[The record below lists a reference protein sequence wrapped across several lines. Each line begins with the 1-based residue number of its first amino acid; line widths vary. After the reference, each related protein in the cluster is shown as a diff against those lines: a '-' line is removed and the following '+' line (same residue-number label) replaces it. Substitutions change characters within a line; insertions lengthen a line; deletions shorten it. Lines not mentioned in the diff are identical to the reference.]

1 MRAHTHAHMRARARM
16 CHLIHLRWAGLQ
28 HVTSLPATALIQSL
42 MHFLILSFTDAITV
56 QQRVYKMSY
65 LLLINKMITDLPLES
80 STNSLMIWW
89 WQSAI
94 IWSIEKE
101 LSEREI
107 KTLLSDWGE
116 GVIRLREAETRIQQ
130 EVISAVHSSGSHV
143 TEPCSH
149 VNRLF
154 IFPASLIQSQTGRHL
169 DSQLGTIL
177 AVITL

>member
-1 MRAHTHAHMRARARM
+1 MHTRAHMHACACM

-28 HVTSLPATALIQSL
+28 HVTSLPATVLIQSL
-42 MHFLILSFTDAITV
+42 THFLILSFIDPIKD
-56 QQRVYKMSY
+56 QQQVYKMSY
-65 LLLINKMITDLPLES
+65 MLLLNKRITDLLLES
-80 STNSLMIWW
+80 SRSSLMIWW

-116 GVIRLREAETRIQQ
+116 GVIRLREADTRIQQ
-130 EVISAVHSSGSHV
+130 EVISAVHSSESHV

-169 DSQLGTIL
+169 DGQLGTIL